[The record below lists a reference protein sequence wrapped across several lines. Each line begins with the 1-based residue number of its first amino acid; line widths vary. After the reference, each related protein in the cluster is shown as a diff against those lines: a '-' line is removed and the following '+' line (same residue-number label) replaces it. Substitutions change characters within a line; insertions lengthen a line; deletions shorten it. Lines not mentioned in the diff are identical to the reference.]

1 MNREVAKTIRVKLHS
16 LTNVK
21 ERLLS
26 REYAAFQRAVQGE
39 DADLYSATK
48 QQARKVR
55 RQKNPRFEQPVVL
68 RNDVLTVVEQK
79 LPLSKHWVKVPVY
92 NPEKERGDSVWC
104 PATVP
109 EKDHALVREGKAA
122 DSELVRRNGE
132 WYVHL
137 VVKRRHP
144 VREEYEDLL
153 AVDMGARWIAV
164 SVALSDRETTF
175 YGADVR
181 RIREHYKLLRKR
193 IGKAKVEK
201 GRQVIER
208 IGTAESRKVEDR
220 LHKIANGIVE
230 DATDR
235 NALIVLGD
243 LGGIRENNDKGRH
256 ANDKIHRFP
265 FAKLRS
271 FIEYKAREAGIEV
284 LTVDEAYTSQ
294 YCNRCAEEGR
304 RPSQGLFECPHC
316 GLEDNADKNGALNI
330 AKRALGKFERPL
342 SSAGAVLARP
352 ITPAAETGELPPV
365 VGTTPCGGTPR
376 RLQSW
381 E

>member
-1 MNREVAKTIRVKLHS
+1 MNRQVAKTIRAKLHS

-26 REYAAFQRAVQGE
+26 REYEAFQRAVRGA

-48 QQARKVR
+48 QQVRKVR
-55 RQKNPRFEQPVVL
+55 RQKNPRYEQPVVL
-68 RNDVLTVVEQK
+68 RNDVLALVEQD
-79 LPLSKHWVKVPVY
+79 LPLAKHWVKVPVY
-92 NPEKERGDSVWC
+92 NPEKEQGDSVWC
-104 PATVP
+104 PATIP
-109 EKDHALVREGKAA
+109 EMDHRLVREGAVA
-122 DSELVRRNGE
+122 DSELVQRDGE
-132 WYVHL
+132 WFVHL
-137 VVKRRHP
+137 VVKRQHP
-144 VREEYEDLL
+144 IREEYDDLL

-164 SVALSDRETTF
+164 SVALSDRDTTF
-175 YGADVR
+175 YGEDVR

-208 IGTAESRKVEDR
+208 IGNAESRKVEDR
-220 LHKIANGIVE
+220 LHKIANAIVA
-230 DATDR
+230 DASDR

-243 LGGIRENNDKGRH
+243 LGGIREDNNKGRY

-271 FIEYKAREAGIEV
+271 FIKYKAHEAGIAV
-284 LTVDEAYTSQ
+284 LTVDEVFTSQ
-294 YCNRCAEEGR
+294 RCNRCAEKGK
-304 RPSQGLFECPHC
+304 RPSQGLFRCPSC

-342 SSAGAVLARP
+342 SSAGAVLAQP
-352 ITPAAETGELPPV
+352 ITPATETGELPLV
-365 VGTTPCGGTPR
+365 VAATPSGGTP

>member
-1 MNREVAKTIRVKLHS
+1 MKREVAKTIRVKLHS
-16 LTNVK
+16 LTTIK
-21 ERLLS
+21 EKLLS
-26 REYAAFQRAVQGE
+26 REYAAFQRAVDGE
-39 DADLYSATK
+39 NADLYSATK

-55 RQKNPRFEQPVVL
+55 RQKNPRYEQPVVL
-68 RNDVLTVVEQK
+68 RNDVLAVVEQD

-92 NPEKERGDSVWC
+92 NSEKKRGDSVWC

-109 EKDHALVREGKAA
+109 EKDHALVREGKVA
-122 DSELVRRNGE
+122 DSELIRRNGE
-132 WYVHL
+132 WFVHL
-137 VVKRRHP
+137 VVKHQHTI
-144 VREEYEDLL
+144 REDYDDLL

-164 SVALSDRETTF
+164 SVALSDRDTTF

-201 GRQVIER
+201 GRQVIGR
-208 IGTAESRKVEDR
+208 IGDAESRKVEDR
-220 LHKIANGIVE
+220 LHKIANGIVA
-230 DATDR
+230 DATER

-243 LGGIRENNDKGRH
+243 LGGIREENDKGRH
-256 ANDKIHRFP
+256 ANDKIHRLP

-271 FIEYKAREAGIEV
+271 FIEYKAHQVGIEV
-284 LTVDEAYTSQ
+284 LTVDESYTSQ
-294 YCNRCAEEGR
+294 YCNRCAEKGK
-304 RPSQGLFECPHC
+304 RPSQGLFKCPSC

-342 SSAGAVLARP
+342 SSAGAVLAQP
-352 ITPAAETGELPPV
+352 ITPAAETGELPAV
-365 VGTTPCGGTPR
+365 VGTTPSGGTP